1 MVLTLQEKETHILK
15 RLDMKCKH
23 CVYETAGQ
31 VVIITGIRRIK
42 LVQSKP
48 GKVGLEYLG
57 KCHSGGG
64 LQQALKDRATDWG
77 RRGLLSR
84 SRVSARTLD
93 CKGQELT
100 SN

>member
-1 MVLTLQEKETHILK
+1 
-15 RLDMKCKH
+15 MKCKH
-23 CVYETAGQ
+23 CVYEIAGQ
-31 VVIITGIRRIK
+31 AVIITGIQRIK

-57 KCHSGGG
+57 KFHSGGG
-64 LQQALKDRATDWG
+64 LQQALKDGAMDWG

-84 SRVSARTLD
+84 SCVSARTVD

-100 SN
+100 SD